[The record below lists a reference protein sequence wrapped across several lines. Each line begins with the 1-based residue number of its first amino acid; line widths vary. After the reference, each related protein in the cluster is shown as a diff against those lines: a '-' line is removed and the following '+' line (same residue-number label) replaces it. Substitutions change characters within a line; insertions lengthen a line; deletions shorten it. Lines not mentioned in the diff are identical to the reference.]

1 MLSIMRA
8 LVCVLLLPA
17 ALAAQSVERPVRAVT
32 DPGVVT
38 TRQAITPAGVP
49 TVFQG
54 RVYGVAFGKDASEI
68 WVLHASQL
76 YRLAW
81 RENRVLSVAAHGGAP
96 GLQAIRY
103 DPASGAALLAAAQ
116 RTQGQPP
123 RVLLARQTG
132 AAVETI
138 ATELGEHIAGALAVG
153 GGRAVVPLIF
163 NNQIAVIELASGK
176 ALGKVPTEIAPFGA
190 VMNQAGTV
198 AYVSNWG
205 GRRPTPK
212 DLTAPTGLAPT
223 ADRVVVDARGIA
235 STGTVIRLDVV
246 AMKTTHTIPVE
257 LHPTALAWDEG
268 AGRLYVA
275 NTNQDSVSV
284 IDTRENKVLRAIPLQ
299 PFAQRVAGI
308 APTALALA
316 SDGRKLFVA
325 CGGINAVAQVDT
337 ASGRIDG
344 LIPTAWYPNGLALS
358 PDGKFLAVSALLGA
372 GSGWR
377 DAPGKRFVHAY
388 RGSVAVL
395 ELPDAAQLAAYTTA
409 VAENNHLPLTAPA
422 APSGKAAA
430 PKAVPVRSG
439 DPSLIEHVVYIV
451 KENRTYD
458 QVFGDLGRGDG
469 DPSLAIYGREI
480 TPNHRALALRYV
492 VLDNFYASGAV
503 SADGHQWLTQA
514 FVVDYL
520 ERAFAGWPRSYPYA
534 GGDPLAYAASGFL
547 WDHAARHGKS
557 VRIYGEYADPRYR
570 PPQAS
575 WADFYRD
582 LENDPPHITVEARS
596 QVEPLNRYLDRRY
609 PPFHMGIPD
618 QWRVRQF
625 LREFR
630 EFERTGNLPNLL
642 ILMLPADHGA
652 STRPGFPTPRAMV
665 ADNDLALGEIVEA
678 VSHSR
683 FWPRSVI
690 LVTEDDAQNGVDH
703 VDGHR
708 TVALLIG
715 PHVRRGGIVD
725 STAYNHVNL
734 VRTLEEIL
742 GLPPMNKFDAAAHSM
757 RPLFTFRPDPA
768 PYQALP
774 NKLPL
779 EEMNPPLRS
788 LKGPALQAAMD
799 SLAMNFSEP
808 DDIPED
814 RLNRILWHTA
824 RGWEA
829 PYPGVRHRTH

>member
-1 MLSIMRA
+1 MKNRLGA
-8 LVCVLLLPA
+8 LFVL
-17 ALAAQSVERPVRAVT
+17 V
-32 DPGVVT
+32 
-38 TRQAITPAGVP
+38 
-49 TVFQG
+49 
-54 RVYGVAFGKDASEI
+54 
-68 WVLHASQL
+68 
-76 YRLAW
+76 
-81 RENRVLSVAAHGGAP
+81 
-96 GLQAIRY
+96 
-103 DPASGAALLAAAQ
+103 
-116 RTQGQPP
+116 
-123 RVLLARQTG
+123 
-132 AAVETI
+132 
-138 ATELGEHIAGALAVG
+138 ALAVWIAAG
-153 GGRAVVPLIF
+153 PAHLPLQTPVGELEDGRVL
-163 NNQIAVIELASGK
+163 
-176 ALGKVPTEIAPFGA
+176 VPTGQLLVPGSA
-190 VMNQAGTV
+190 VA
-198 AYVSNWG
+198 
-205 GRRPTPK
+205 
-212 DLTAPTGLAPT
+212 
-223 ADRVVVDARGIA
+223 
-235 STGTVIRLDVV
+235 
-246 AMKTTHTIPVE
+246 TIPI
-257 LHPTALAWDEG
+257 P
-268 AGRLYVA
+268 GR
-275 NTNQDSVSV
+275 
-284 IDTRENKVLRAIPLQ
+284 P
-299 PFAQRVAGI
+299 
-308 APTALALA
+308 
-316 SDGRKLFVA
+316 
-325 CGGINAVAQVDT
+325 VD
-337 ASGRIDG
+337 
-344 LIPTAWYPNGLALS
+344 LALS
-358 PDGKFLAVSALLGA
+358 PDRKTLAVLHNRGVDFIATAARRVLRRVATGPTSYLGLAFSPDGEVVYTGEQAKEGTHLLCIPVRAESPVEKIRLPGGSLPAGIALSRDGGLAYVCLNRRNTVAVIDLARREVRNQIAVGVAPISIVLAPGEKKAYVANWGGEHPGPGDARADSSGTPTRVNPATGIASSGSLSVLNLERAAAVATIGVGLHPCGLALRSDGRLLAVANANSDTVSLVDVASDQVRQTLELSALPA
-372 GSGWR
+372 GRFGSSPNAVAFAASGRLYIACGTNNSIALAAEEKGWYR
-377 DAPGKRFVHAY
+377 VQGWLPAGWYPAAVAAAEDQTLYVANVKGIGSRAREPGKAFSVY
-388 RGSVAVL
+388 NYLGSVSLLRLAGGR
-395 ELPDAAQLAAYTTA
+395 ELARLS
-409 VAENNHLPLTAPA
+409 E
-422 APSGKAAA
+422 AAA
-430 PKAVPVRSG
+430 ASNVPFGPPGGGEVQDLRSLG
-439 DPSLIEHVVYIV
+439 IEHVFFII

-458 QVFGDLGRGDG
+458 QVFGDLGRGNG
-469 DPSLAIYGREI
+469 DPALAIYGKEV
-480 TPNHRALALRYV
+480 TPNHHALALRHV

-547 WDHAARHGKS
+547 WDQAARHGKS

-652 STRPGFPTPRAMV
+652 GTRPGFPTPRAMV

-715 PHVRRGGIVD
+715 PQVRRGGIVD